1 MDKIIR
7 LDKFDV
13 SSADLQAS
21 KLWRLWYRNFTYY
34 LNPDKLKVLYLNNP
48 TVADIIEGCSGFEHV
63 IELLKAVYDK
73 YPSIIHARHLLSTR
87 LQQENESIDQY
98 LQALN

>member
-13 SSADLQAS
+13 SSVDPQAG

-34 LNPDKLKVLYLNNP
+34 LSTIAPLNPDKLKVVYLNISA
-48 TVADIIEGCSGFEHV
+48 TVANIIEGCSGFEHA
-63 IELLKAVYDK
+63 IESLKAVYDK
-73 YPSIIHARHLLSTR
+73 SLNIIHARHLVATR
-87 LQQENESIDQY
+87 L
-98 LQALN
+98 